1 MPEAG
6 LAIGIVGCGRIADFH
21 LSALQRVANAR
32 VRSCF
37 DRHPERARQLAS
49 RYGIPHVARDLDELL
64 RRVDAV
70 LVLTPNDA
78 HLPIVK
84 AAAAAGKAMLVQKPM
99 ARGVAEAREMAEIAR
114 HSGVLLVPAFM
125 HRFLPESVAAKEFLE
140 RGDLGPVR
148 QVWLRNAV
156 PTPGPVSWAGD
167 PERVGGGCIIDIGI
181 HGIDLLRY
189 LLSEITLVFAVAQ
202 ARESD
207 PPVGGLRSAEL
218 VASLVY
224 RLAGGAIAAH
234 EASWIQCKGVERFA
248 AMLYAEAGTVWLRGP
263 LAPLAVARGRPGEDT
278 PWVFPALP
286 QEHLGVR
293 EHQAFVDAVLT
304 GSDPAVRVNE
314 AIRDLAVVEAA
325 YASLASGQPQEVL
338 RTDSPEG

>member
-1 MPEAG
+1 LPDAE

-78 HLPIVK
+78 HLPIVQ

-99 ARGVAEAREMAEIAR
+99 ARGLAEAREMAEIAR
-114 HSGVLLVPAFM
+114 CSGVLLVPAFM
-125 HRFLPESVAAKEFLE
+125 HRFLPETVAAKALLE

-156 PTPGPVSWAGD
+156 PTPGAVSWAGD
-167 PERVGGGCIIDIGI
+167 RERVGGGCIIDVGI

-189 LLSEITLVFAVAQ
+189 LISEITLVFAVAQ
-202 ARESD
+202 VRELD
-207 PPVGGLRSAEL
+207 APAGGPQSAEL
-218 VASLVY
+218 AASLVY
-224 RLAGGAIAAH
+224 RLAGGVIAAH

-248 AMLYAEAGTVWLRGP
+248 AMLYAEAGTLWLRGP

-293 EHQAFVDAVLT
+293 EHQAFVDAVLM
-304 GSDPAVRVNE
+304 GSEPAVRVDD
-314 AIRDLAVVEAA
+314 ALRDLAVVEAA
-325 YASLASGQPQEVL
+325 YASLASGQPQEVAA
-338 RTDSPEG
+338 D